1 MISVIEETKIDLLR
15 DLGLSEGSTFG
26 VLDQLSAS
34 ESKYLKDLRI
44 NLKTALRAE
53 NLSEKES
60 YLLALAAAVNEKN
73 DVLIKAFEGLAR
85 QKDATDQELAETTA
99 CASLL
104 SSNNVLYRFRHFLN
118 KDSYH
123 QLPAR
128 IKMNIMMSPALGKE
142 FFELLSLAV
151 SAING
156 CEQCVNSHE
165 DSLRKLGTSE
175 QRVFDAV
182 RVVAVVVGLTK
193 IIR

>member
-15 DLGLSEGSTFG
+15 DLGLPEDSTFG

-44 NLKTALRAE
+44 NLKTALKAE
-53 NLSEKES
+53 NLSEKEG

-73 DVLIKAFEGLAR
+73 DVLITSFEGLAQ
-85 QKDATDQELAETTA
+85 QKDATDQELAETAA
-99 CASLL
+99 CVSLL
-104 SSNNVLYRFRHFLN
+104 SSNNVLYRFKHFLN

-193 IIR
+193 IIH